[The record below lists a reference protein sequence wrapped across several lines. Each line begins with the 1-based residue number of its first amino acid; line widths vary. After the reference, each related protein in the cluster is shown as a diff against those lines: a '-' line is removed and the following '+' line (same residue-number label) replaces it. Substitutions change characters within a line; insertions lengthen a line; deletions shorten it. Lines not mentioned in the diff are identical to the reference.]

1 MPKIDMNAYA
11 NASSGTSF
19 KSMDPGVYACKV
31 VRVNTTFDDF
41 GETKSAERDKMAQF
55 VVDVVDGEFAD
66 EFSRDFYNGKDYIH
80 AVKVGWEN
88 DTIWQLKQL
97 FTVLESENPGFDPM
111 AAFKADRWR
120 AFEGKRLHV
129 LFNGYER
136 TNDKG
141 YTNVNVR
148 ASKPCAEGGKAV
160 PKVKRESGEWVDW
173 EVYQVEKTAA
183 RSGMDVKFEPVDKPK
198 QDGYYSDIPF

>member
-1 MPKIDMNAYA
+1 MPKIYMNAYA
-11 NASSGTSF
+11 NASGGMGF

-31 VRVNTTFDDF
+31 VRVDTTFDAYD
-41 GETKSAERDKMAQF
+41 GTKTAERDKMAQF
-55 VVDVVDGEFAD
+55 VVDVADGEFAG
-66 EFSRDFYNGKDYIH
+66 EFSREFYNGKEYIH
-80 AVKVGWEN
+80 SVTVGWDR

-97 FTVLESENPGFDPM
+97 FKVLEQENPGFDPM
-111 AAFKADRWR
+111 AAFEADRWK

-136 TNDKG
+136 TNDRG

-148 ASKPCAEGGKAV
+148 ASKPCIDGGKAV

-173 EVYQVEKTAA
+173 DVYHAERTAA
-183 RSGMDVKFEPVDKPK
+183 RSGMDVKFEPTGD
-198 QDGYYSDIPF
+198 DIPFLWRC